1 VVADALSW
9 RYALIS
15 VLGAKLLRLQSIL
28 AYYLEESAFQ
38 ELVSNILTQGPYV
51 MQDGFL
57 FKGNKL
63 CILACP
69 LRELLVR
76 KAYEGSLARQFR
88 MNKTLDILKEHF
100 HWPRIGEDVH
110 RMACICSSC
119 HKARASSIR
128 VFTHPFL
135 SH

>member
-1 VVADALSW
+1 
-9 RYALIS
+9 
-15 VLGAKLLRLQSIL
+15 
-28 AYYLEESAFQ
+28 
-38 ELVSNILTQGPYV
+38 

-63 CILACP
+63 CIPACP

-76 KAYEGSLARQFR
+76 EAHGESLAGHFG
-88 MNKTLDILKEHF
+88 MNKALDILKEHF
-100 HWPRIGEDVH
+100 HWPRMGEDVH
-110 RMACICSSC
+110 GVVSRCSIY